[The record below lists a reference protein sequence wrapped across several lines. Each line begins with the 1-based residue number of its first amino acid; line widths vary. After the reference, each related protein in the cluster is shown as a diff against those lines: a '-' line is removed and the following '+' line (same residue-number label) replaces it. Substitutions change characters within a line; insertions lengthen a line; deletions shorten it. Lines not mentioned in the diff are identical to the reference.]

1 MQHSPDPVDPA
12 HGLEVLT
19 QSDQAVITGRKAPE
33 HDLDPG
39 RRTLRPDGPGGSS
52 VRYSISKA
60 MSKVV
65 VFQGRAEALPPMLHL

>member
-1 MQHSPDPVDPA
+1 VQHSPDPVDPA
-12 HGLEVLT
+12 HGSEVLA
-19 QSDQAVITGRKAPE
+19 QGDQTVLTGRETPE
-33 HDLDPG
+33 HDL
-39 RRTLRPDGPGGSS
+39 TQCQALRPDEPGGSF